1 VSHIEVLRFD
11 TAEDL
16 LKSCCAD
23 VVQFITATKATLSR
37 KPRLVLTGGRL
48 GQGLVSQLA
57 LPESSFDSSSVWITW
72 GDERLVPAESSESN
86 SGEALRRFPGLAL
99 ADIFRYPTSQDLL
112 TCRNE
117 ADAELAAIL
126 EPSGSADP
134 LFDLVLLGIGE
145 DGHVAS
151 IFPNE
156 HAALAGPF
164 GLIAATDRS
173 PKPPASRLTLTE
185 FALNRSRAVWFMAAG
200 AEKGDAV
207 ALSLTGGDSV
217 PAGRVRGIE
226 STRWYLDKAAAEAV

>member
-1 VSHIEVLRFD
+1 MSHIEVLRFD
-11 TAEDL
+11 TPEDL

-23 VVQFITATKATLSR
+23 VVQFISATAATQNR
-37 KPRLVLTGGRL
+37 KTRLVLTGGRL

-57 LPESSFDSSSVWITW
+57 LPESRFDTSSVWITW

-86 SGEALRRFPGLAL
+86 SGEALRRFPGLAS
-99 ADIFRYPTSQDLL
+99 AEMFRYPTSQDLL

-117 ADAELAAIL
+117 ADADLAVRL
-126 EPSGSADP
+126 DSSSSTDP

-151 IFPNE
+151 IFPSGDTP
-156 HAALAGPF
+156 APGPF

-185 FALNRSRAVWFMAAG
+185 FALNRSRAVWFLAAG

-207 ALSLTGGDSV
+207 ALSLTEGESV
-217 PAGRVRGIE
+217 PAGRVRGSE